1 MSTYRKIAVL
11 MPLVL
16 ALLPAGA
23 SGQDVLGGW
32 NPSVTEAT
40 LLPKFCWGQFL
51 GNKFKGPEFEIP
63 RDTCGVGMNHYCPG
77 LVALGRANRSF
88 DNKTKRGF
96 LEGAERGVRYTV
108 RAMEKYPRCP
118 IRADVTRTYQLI
130 ERELSL
136 SK

>member
-77 LVALGRANRSF
+77 LVALGRANRSL
-88 DNKTKRGF
+88 DDKWKRGF
-96 LEGAERGVRYTV
+96 LQGAQRGVAYTL

-118 IRADVTRTYQLI
+118 IRGEVTRTYQLI
-130 ERELSL
+130 EHDLKLLE
-136 SK
+136 